1 MSALNL
7 IKVERDQEI
16 QRVVAGRGTSFAS
29 ILGLGGAVKEH
40 QLSVSSLG
48 LQFRCDDVIRC
59 SDKDRQKIAE
69 IMFETYNVQALCIKP
84 QPLLAMYSYGATTGV
99 VVDIGER
106 LDIFPLDSGYMF
118 EKGVSKLRYAWQIPP
133 QPPPPPSLTSF
144 FLVYLKMWWG
154 NGDS

>member
-1 MSALNL
+1 ML
-7 IKVERDQEI
+7 
-16 QRVVAGRGTSFAS
+16 TAS
-29 ILGLGGAVKEH
+29 LRLR
-40 QLSVSSLG
+40 

-133 QPPPPPSLTSF
+133 PPPPPPSLTSF
-144 FLVYLKMWWG
+144 FLFYLKNWWG
-154 NGDS
+154 NGDN

>member
-1 MSALNL
+1 ML
-7 IKVERDQEI
+7 
-16 QRVVAGRGTSFAS
+16 TAS
-29 ILGLGGAVKEH
+29 LRLR
-40 QLSVSSLG
+40 LR

-133 QPPPPPSLTSF
+133 SHLPHSLRFFSF
-144 FLVYLKMWWG
+144 SFLFFVLFCFVLFCFWGEG
-154 NGDS
+154 NGDN

>member
-1 MSALNL
+1 ML
-7 IKVERDQEI
+7 
-16 QRVVAGRGTSFAS
+16 TAS
-29 ILGLGGAVKEH
+29 LRLR
-40 QLSVSSLG
+40 

-69 IMFETYNVQALCIKP
+69 IMFETYNVQALCMKP

-118 EKGVSKLRYAWQIPP
+118 ENLAVNRFPIVDVLYGRNCAHARVRGREREK
-133 QPPPPPSLTSF
+133 
-144 FLVYLKMWWG
+144 
-154 NGDS
+154 